1 MFPCLEFALLDFRD
15 ESRQF
20 YESYSC
26 PMLSLLEMLPSLPSG
41 PMSGFCFIEKVFAS
55 HPVWPILSLV
65 THFGRPSHWPSSLPS
80 SASL

>member
-1 MFPCLEFALLDFRD
+1 MFPHLESDLLDFTD

-20 YESYSC
+20 YGFDSC
-26 PMLSLLEMLPSLPSG
+26 PLLSLLEMLPNLPSC

-55 HPVWPILSLV
+55 NAVWPILNFV
-65 THFGRPSHWPSSLPS
+65 THLGRPSHWPSSLSS